1 MPTKFKL
8 TVPCDPNGRL
18 TARPYVTKDY
28 GFIAEVYCNQQ
39 AITRATVMVDS
50 ANALPDI
57 TEAAKALLS
66 VMRRPGMG
74 DIHLRPWMA
83 LKEAVHAAEK
93 AMR

>member
-8 TVPCDPNGRL
+8 TVNRRPDDTLNG
-18 TARPYVTKDY
+18 RPYVTENGEHVAEGY
-28 GFIAEVYCNQQ
+28 LNGCRIA
-39 AITRATVMVDS
+39 RLSVMVDS
-50 ANALPDI
+50 ANALPEI
-57 TEAAKALLS
+57 TEAAKALLD
-66 VMRRPGMG
+66 VIGKPGMG